1 MSLNPTRQPIDP
13 FKLLGDALSQV
24 APIYLPLLIVSSPAI
39 LVNIAQLIF
48 PKDLVPVISL
58 VYALVITPIITAS
71 AVYFIYQYLKYG
83 TIDLSGAVEKALSQ
97 SGQLILGMIIY
108 VAAVLVGLICLILPG
123 IHLSARLGF
132 VHYAIITENCSAIDG
147 LKHSSKL
154 VEGRWWQV
162 YGSMLVSVVL
172 LIPLLVISIVLG
184 FVLGTQGAGP
194 GIASLVG
201 GIVGILFTPPLTM
214 YYVKL
219 YLRLQETANISPQS

>member
-1 MSLNPTRQPIDP
+1 MSSNSTKQPIDP
-13 FKLLGDALSQV
+13 FKLLGDTLSQV
-24 APIYLPLLIVSSPAI
+24 APIYLPLLIVSSPSI

-48 PKDLVPVISL
+48 PKNLVPVISI
-58 VYALVITPIITAS
+58 VYALLITPILTAS
-71 AVYFIYQYLKYG
+71 AVYFVYQYLKYG
-83 TIDLSGAVEKALSQ
+83 TIDLSRAVKKALGQ

-108 VAAVLVGLICLILPG
+108 VAAVIAGLLCLILPG

-132 VHYAIITENCSAIDG
+132 VLYAIITENCSAIDG

-172 LIPLLVISIVLG
+172 LIPILVISIVLG
-184 FVLGTQGAGP
+184 FALGAQGADP
-194 GIASLVG
+194 GIGSFVG
-201 GIVGILFTPPLTM
+201 SIVGLLFTPPLTM

-219 YLRLQETANISPQS
+219 YLRLQETANILPQS